1 MSAPF
6 FGNTMIIWDSYKN
19 GIEENNLQKTDG
31 KNFGD
36 GSYS

>member
-19 GIEENNLQKTDG
+19 GKKILGTVPIHN
-31 KNFGD
+31 
-36 GSYS
+36 